1 MIENRSRGVIAA
13 LWLLSAAGAA
23 LAFPPSAPNR
33 TDPRLAAVKDFF
45 YVLQMDK
52 VSLTSLAD
60 TRFDL
65 LVMDYARHGD
75 EESEFTPAQIA
86 SIKKGGTKGSP
97 KIVLA
102 YLSIGE
108 AENYRFYWDEAW
120 EPGSPAWLGPENP
133 DWEGNYKVRFW
144 MKGWQDLILGTRSG
158 PKKSYLDRIIDQGF
172 DGVYLDII
180 DAYQYW
186 SDGSGPRKRT
196 RLQARRDM
204 TTFLKRIRSYA
215 RVTRGKPGFLVV
227 PQNAADIVW
236 NNIGVL
242 DSVGLDYLAASDGI
256 GQEDLWYDETSPQP
270 AASVNWTLKALKVFR
285 AKGKKVLSIDYVWD
299 PARALSAANI
309 ARFNDYYAKALAQ
322 AFVPYAGNK
331 NRALRD
337 IVLVRKEKGF
347 KYAQPRIY

>member
-1 MIENRSRGVIAA
+1 MTTRRGQGAVVFICLLAA
-13 LWLLSAAGAA
+13 SGAA
-23 LAFPPSAPNR
+23 LAFPLSGSNR
-33 TDPRLAAVKDFF
+33 ADPRLAAVKDFF

-52 VSLTSLAD
+52 VSLASLAN

-75 EESEFTPAQIA
+75 ENSEFTPAQIA
-86 SIKKGGTKGSP
+86 SIKKGGTSGCP

-102 YLSIGE
+102 YMSIGE
-108 AENYRFYWDEAW
+108 AEDYRFYWDESW
-120 EPGSPAWLGPENP
+120 KPGSPVWLGPENP
-133 DWEGNYKVRFW
+133 DWEGNYKVRYW

-158 PKKSYLDRIIDQGF
+158 PKKSYLDRIVDQGF

-180 DAYQYW
+180 DAFEYW
-186 SDGSGPRKRT
+186 SDGEGQRERT

-204 TTFLKRIRSYA
+204 AALLGRIRSYA
-215 RVTRGKPGFLVV
+215 RNQRGKPEFLVV
-227 PQNAADIVW
+227 PQNGADIVW
-236 NNIGVL
+236 NDAGVL
-242 DSVGLDYLAASDGI
+242 DAVGLNFLAACDGI
-256 GQEDLWYDETSPQP
+256 GQEDLWYDETAPQP
-270 AASVNWTLKALKVFR
+270 AESVARSLKALKVFR
-285 AKGKKVLSIDYVWD
+285 SKGKKVLSIDYLWD
-299 PARALSAANI
+299 PARALTTANV

-337 IVLVRKEKGF
+337 VVLVRKEKGF